1 MNMDYKEIEGGV
13 YENTGA
19 DVQEIADDIVD
30 DLREDWFENGAG
42 GSISDD
48 DEIIPID
55 FDGLMESI
63 ANAVQNADTIHKKE
77 AEHIVP
83 EILQGNIV
91 ENLKEK
97 TNEFFHEICDMN
109 PSEIEDTVKCHVQ
122 VTKGGLRPPEGVAAA
137 GGDPASIAQMY
148 ILRACRGIP
157 LSPYAACGRK
167 IGGGAA
173 GRSVSNEK
181 INL

>member
-1 MNMDYKEIEGGV
+1 MIV
-13 YENTGA
+13 YTGPPP
-19 DVQEIADDIVD
+19 Q
-30 DLREDWFENGAG
+30 
-42 GSISDD
+42 
-48 DEIIPID
+48 
-55 FDGLMESI
+55 
-63 ANAVQNADTIHKKE
+63 
-77 AEHIVP
+77 
-83 EILQGNIV
+83 
-91 ENLKEK
+91 
-97 TNEFFHEICDMN
+97 
-109 PSEIEDTVKCHVQ
+109 PSETVAVGRGRRNEAGVVLAKQ
-122 VTKGGLRPPEGVAAA
+122 RGLRSAKFILTKGGLRPPVGVAAA